1 LVTVLYLEILS
12 LVPTGYS
19 QCSHCETMFRQS
31 GIGDQVRQE
40 IMKEYPADML
50 EEHIR
55 LSDWVVELVQR
66 YGPDIR
72 IRVIDPQSGLGLW
85 KSLRHWVRKYPT
97 FIINGREK
105 YSGWDQGSLDAVIQ
119 KATAGQPGPERG
131 RSDY

>member
-40 IMKEYPADML
+40 IMKEYPAHML

-85 KSLRHWVRKYPT
+85 KSLR
-97 FIINGREK
+97 NGREK